1 MKLYEKN
8 QSGRNFKDKE
18 LYDFFREETQNEE
31 METLIQ
37 KMFDY
42 ISKNIFSNYNNEEY
56 STLLS
61 KETPKIGQNRGQ
73 GGAIGSRLSQM
84 KIMSGFL

>member
-1 MKLYEKN
+1 MKN

-42 ISKNIFSNYNNEEY
+42 ISKNIFSNYNNEEVLDLAEQGNA
-56 STLLS
+56 S
-61 KETPKIGQNRGQ
+61 KIGQNRGQ

-84 KIMSGFL
+84 KIMSGFCKLR